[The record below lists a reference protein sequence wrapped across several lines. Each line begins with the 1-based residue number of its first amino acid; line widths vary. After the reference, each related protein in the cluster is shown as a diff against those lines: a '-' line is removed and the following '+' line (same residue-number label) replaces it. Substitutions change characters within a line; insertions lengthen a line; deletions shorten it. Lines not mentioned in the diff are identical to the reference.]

1 MEWKRG
7 SEYSVMIHG
16 AEEPQRLTYVFGAS
30 PGGRF
35 LPELSELHVFV
46 DKDGRQVEYQAN
58 EIVSVVSWFP
68 KTEITVDLSDS
79 GLSAAAPNV
88 LEDTEN
94 QS

>member
-30 PGGRF
+30 AGGRF

-46 DKDGRQVEYQAN
+46 DRDGRQVEYQAN

-68 KTEITVDLSDS
+68 KTEITVDLSDPR
-79 GLSAAAPNV
+79 LSTTAPKAAG
-88 LEDTEN
+88 DTEN

>member
-46 DKDGRQVEYQAN
+46 DMDGRQVEYQAN
-58 EIVSVVSWFP
+58 EIVSIVSWFP
-68 KTEITVDLSDS
+68 NTEITVDLSDPK
-79 GLSAAAPNV
+79 LSTTAPNAAK
-88 LEDTEN
+88 DTEN

>member
-30 PGGRF
+30 AGGRF
-35 LPELSELHVFV
+35 LPELPELHVFA
-46 DKDGRQVEYQAN
+46 DGDGRQVEYQAN
-58 EIVSVVSWFP
+58 EIISVVSWFP
-68 KTEITVDLSDS
+68 ETEIAVDLSDPK
-79 GLSAAAPNV
+79 LSTAASEAAK
-88 LEDTEN
+88 DTEN

>member
-30 PGGRF
+30 AGGQF

-46 DKDGRQVEYQAN
+46 DRDGRQVAYQAN

-68 KTEITVDLSDS
+68 KTEITLDLSDPK
-79 GLSAAAPNV
+79 LATTAP
-88 LEDTEN
+88 EAPEGTEN